1 MSKKQALV
9 NALNDVELRRK
20 VEATYWTY
28 RILGEFPDDAS
39 SEMKELV
46 LKMDAERQAPVEGS
60 RVVDFQKAIFN
71 YVALR
76 GGSISPSRARKISQA
91 WMKKNPGR
99 GVEEFI
105 SSMRGVDDGK
115 PLHYADPTGN
125 AAVGNRRGRAW

>member
-1 MSKKQALV
+1 MNGSAIVDRDLY
-9 NALNDVELRRK
+9 RR
-20 VEATYWTY
+20 VEATYWTW
-28 RILGEFPDDAS
+28 RLLGEFPDDAT

-46 LKMDAERQAPVEGS
+46 LKMDTERQAPIAGS
-60 RVVDFQKAIFN
+60 RVVDFQKAVFN

-125 AAVGNRRGRAW
+125 AAVGNRKGRAW